1 MKKTI
6 FAALLLCL
14 VACNK
19 GSYDSI
25 GEDCVPPYEPNQ
37 CVQLRRNNSTEQT
50 ARYIPDREHSENLPA
65 DALSEWQK
73 ISVFVVPAHSSV
85 ELTYDSN
92 DNYLTPVETY
102 GVEDNMVFYVFKK
115 TVWDSND
122 WKALVSNK
130 LWSGKC
136 SLSVQQ
142 ALAQSR
148 TVTYPMP

>member
-25 GEDCVPPYEPNQ
+25 GEDCVPPYEQNQ
-37 CVQLRRNNSTEQT
+37 GFLLLRNYSSEDTVW
-50 ARYIPDREHSENLPA
+50 YIPDREHSENLPA

-73 ISVFVVPAHSSV
+73 ISVFVVPAQSSV